1 MSIKRNLQT
10 AGNKI
15 HPHAKRR
22 AFIPCL
28 GSNLEYNVGTQYSA
42 ANQNMYALQFHQ
54 DRMWWSLWL
63 GIQRRCPA

>member
-1 MSIKRNLQT
+1 MGLKRSLQT

-28 GSNLEYNVGTQYSA
+28 AGNLEYNVGTQYPT
-42 ANQNMYALQFHQ
+42 ANQNMYALQF
-54 DRMWWSLWL
+54 
-63 GIQRRCPA
+63 IRRLRKENKNYGSENLL